1 MIRFIIA
8 DEAGE
13 DCTATN
19 PHWSTDFCNDC
30 ECPALTQGNKSNS
43 EFRSVSLSQNQ
54 TTKFYQFLHKILK
67 GL

>member
-1 MIRFIIA
+1 MVKFIIV

-30 ECPALTQGNKSNS
+30 ECPALNQGKI
-43 EFRSVSLSQNQ
+43 
-54 TTKFYQFLHKILK
+54 TTKFEIQVCLFVIRLNRKMSLILT
-67 GL
+67 